1 MPEADDGVAA
11 DAPVVDAAP
20 GDVEAALAPRAPRR
34 APLIV
39 GIVGAVVA
47 VLIGVMAAA
56 RTGTGDNVD
65 LSLVGQPAPDISGMT
80 IDGERFDLGRRR
92 GSWVLVNF
100 FQSTCTPCVQEHPE
114 LRTFVERGGRAQLV
128 TVVFNPDSPTRV
140 RDFFAKNGGSW
151 PVVFDPTGAV
161 SVAYGVAKVPET
173 WVIDPDGVV
182 RARIGRAIDAGALDA
197 VLARLGAG
205 A

>member
-1 MPEADDGVAA
+1 MSEADDGVAA
-11 DAPVVDAAP
+11 DAPVMDAAP
-20 GDVEAALAPRAPRR
+20 VDVEAAVAPRASRR

-56 RTGTGDNVD
+56 RTGTADNVD
-65 LSLVGQPAPDISGMT
+65 LSLVGQPAPDISGAT
-80 IDGERFDLGRRR
+80 LDGQRFDLARRR

-100 FQSTCTPCVQEHPE
+100 FQSTCVPCVQEHPV
-114 LRTFVERGGRAQLV
+114 LKAFAERGRRAELV
-128 TVVFNPDSPTRV
+128 TVVSSDVESRV
-140 RDFFAKNGGSW
+140 AAFFAKNGGSW

-182 RARIGRAIDAGALDA
+182 RARIGRPVDAGALDA
-197 VLARLGAG
+197 VLTRLGAG